1 MRHNVAGKRLGR
13 TTNQRK
19 ALMKNLASALITQ
32 ERIETTL
39 VKAKELRKFVEP
51 IITLCKKDTVAN
63 RRLAMSILSAGKAT
77 ETMADDKTGKKPHKS
92 NATTKTVV
100 EKLFT
105 PEFRAR
111 FSSRLG
117 GYTRILK
124 MDHRLGDAAEMALI
138 ELVDYT
144 LPEPKAAEEAA
155 EK

>member
-19 ALMKNLASALITQ
+19 ALMKNLATALLTS

-51 IITLCKKDTVAN
+51 FITLAKTDSVAN
-63 RRLAMSILSAGKAT
+63 RRLAMARLGS
-77 ETMADDKTGKKPHKS
+77 KS
-92 NATTKTVV
+92 VV
-100 EKLFT
+100 QKLFAD
-105 PEFRAR
+105 EFRTR
-111 FSSRLG
+111 FTERPG

-124 MDHRLGDAAEMALI
+124 LGHRLGDAADMAII

-144 LPEPKAAEEAA
+144 LPEVKEAE
-155 EK
+155 